1 MVRQVLWN
9 HLYFLRRW
17 PIFLDFAFDLLKPV
31 FVLQRCCFVRRIIC
45 NFLNNLLLFGSSS
58 FARSGAYSD
67 LCRLT
72 LGCYCFVFT
81 IVLVIFCR
89 FLIFIWIFG
98 FRGLR
103 LRFGLFQLHLSDM
116 KLWGCVDFGHGVF
129 IELLLVYFLFFRFAS
144 SFESGCGHLFALF
157 FGQRRNLNLFLYL
170 GLFLL
175 DFLFFGLLFDLL
187 VHLLDRGYGLFF
199 VNFSFFAIMRVS
211 FRFVC
216 IDGVLLRSGSSSR
229 FS

>member
-1 MVRQVLWN
+1 
-9 HLYFLRRW
+9 
-17 PIFLDFAFDLLKPV
+17 
-31 FVLQRCCFVRRIIC
+31 
-45 NFLNNLLLFGSSS
+45 
-58 FARSGAYSD
+58 
-67 LCRLT
+67 
-72 LGCYCFVFT
+72 
-81 IVLVIFCR
+81 
-89 FLIFIWIFG
+89 
-98 FRGLR
+98 
-103 LRFGLFQLHLSDM
+103 M

-175 DFLFFGLLFDLL
+175 DFLFLGLLFDLF

-211 FRFVC
+211 FRFVE
-216 IDGVLLRSGSSSR
+216 IRKLFPIFLGVLLAETGVVSHQTFTFER
-229 FS
+229 FFRNHGVAEDFEYFDILVVLG